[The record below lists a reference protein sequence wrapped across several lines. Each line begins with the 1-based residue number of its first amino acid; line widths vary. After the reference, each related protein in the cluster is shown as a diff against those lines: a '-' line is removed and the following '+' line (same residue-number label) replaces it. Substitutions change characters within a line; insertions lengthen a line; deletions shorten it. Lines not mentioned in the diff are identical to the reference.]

1 MLMGYDIPD
10 EIRYKEKIILNL
22 DMRQLG
28 YFVLFGILALLL
40 YNLPISGEWRF
51 VPPALS
57 LAIGIAFAF
66 LNIEG
71 RLLDIFAYLSNVRKA
86 SPDELKA
93 QNFIGI
99 KAIKNN
105 AVYLDNGELRA
116 ILKVEPVNFEL
127 FEEERK
133 KSLISNYRDFLNHL
147 TSPVQVLVRTTDASL
162 SEYFEKQEKK
172 FKDSAKEF
180 SFIYTDFRVFEEKF
194 MEENKVKERHYY
206 LVVCHQPKRQA
217 VRAVKAVLNGS
228 DVELKQLEQQVQIII
243 EKLGKCGLAAKRL
256 GNDEIGSLLLSYSE
270 YGAKDAQINEQ
281 VKKKAV
287 RGILFRLFGKRKV
300 ESEKPEKSLFRFMI
314 TPSFDV
320 RPDYA
325 KVNETWHR
333 IVKVAGY
340 PRKVEDGWLHSFLG
354 KNEGYDISLYIH
366 PSTIAHTLVLL
377 HNQIIRQ
384 TADLIMSTAKG
395 TPNPA
400 LEIKKSD
407 TMRTYEQLYK
417 GEEKLFR
424 VSLYLDNKEADLE
437 RLDLLSEK
445 CNANLNALLMV
456 PKAAK
461 YRMAE
466 GVKSALPLGT
476 DALGAQ
482 REFLTSALSATFP
495 FISPASTR
503 REGIMFAH
511 EEETKNPLFVDF
523 DSMSNKHFF
532 VLGISGSGKSYT
544 SKYLTIQHLLNEEA
558 RVYILDPNAEYRDL
572 AGKLNG
578 EVVELSK
585 DSESIINV
593 FDMRGED
600 FGGKMISLISVFDI
614 ICGGLTESQKGV
626 LNEALLEVYKRKGI
640 VYGKSAT
647 WANKPPTFSDFRLV
661 LESVLKRAGRRKAF
675 LDDRS
680 VEVLL
685 NRVRMYSKN
694 GFFGFLDKQ
703 TKISLKSEFV
713 DFDLSRLPAP
723 VKKLMM
729 FVVLDLVAREI
740 RRDTKPKVVLI
751 DEGWSLLR
759 SQEAENYIM
768 EFIKTSRKY
777 NASIGFITQ
786 EIEDLLRSEG
796 GRSILNLTSTKIILR
811 QNPSNLELVS
821 KGLKLNDSEKDFL
834 LRAEK
839 GHGILITEAGHYRF
853 FTVAP
858 PLIHA
863 MITTD
868 PNEAQKIEEKKESEY
883 AKKEVKIDLK
893 RGYYKLGEISKKQE
907 EVLRKDGYVLH
918 KDRLG
923 AHEGSA
929 YYLVKT
935 QGNETPE
942 HALFCWFIASRFK
955 ERKIK
960 ARVDADGK
968 ADVLVTIGK
977 KRICFEIETGNNML
991 GNAEELKQRMEA
1003 RKKDFDEVVILVTD
1017 RLQKDKY
1024 AKLARTITR
1033 AEIDGIV
1040 EEMTGKYYLGT
1051 KLVK

>member
-10 EIRYKEKIILNL
+10 EIKYKEKIILNL

-28 YFVLFGILALLL
+28 YFVLFGVLALLL
-40 YNLPISGEWRF
+40 YNLPISDEWRF

-57 LAIGIAFAF
+57 LLIGIAFAF
-66 LNIEG
+66 LNIEEM
-71 RLLDIFAYLSNVRKA
+71 LLDFVAYMRNVRRA
-86 SPDELKA
+86 SPDELAA

-99 KAIKNN
+99 KAIKSN

-162 SEYFEKQEKK
+162 SDYFEKQEKK
-172 FKDSAKEF
+172 FQYSAKEF
-180 SFIYTDFRVFEEKF
+180 SFIYTDFRVFEEKY

-206 LVVCHQPKRQA
+206 LVVGHQPKRRIA
-217 VRAVKAVLNGS
+217 KAVKAVLDTS
-228 DVELKQLEQQVQIII
+228 DSELKQLEQNVQIII

-256 GNDEIGSLLLSYSE
+256 ENREITELLLSYSE
-270 YGAKDAQINEQ
+270 YGAKDAQASEQ
-281 VKKKAV
+281 VKKKKA
-287 RGILFRLFGKRKV
+287 GILSKLFGKRKV
-300 ESEKPEKSLFRFMI
+300 ENEEPEKSLFRFML

-320 RPDYA
+320 RPEYA
-325 KVNETWHR
+325 KVNETWHK

-354 KNEGYDISLYIH
+354 KNEGYDIALHIH
-366 PSTIAHTLVLL
+366 PSTIAQTLVLL

-384 TADLIMSTAKG
+384 TADLIVSTAKG

-437 RLDLLSEK
+437 KLDLLAEK

-466 GVKSALPLGT
+466 GIKSTLPLGT

-511 EEETKNPLFVDF
+511 EEETKNPLFIDF

-544 SKYLTIQHLLNEEA
+544 AKYLTIQHLLNEEA

-593 FDMRGED
+593 FDMQGED

-626 LNEALLEVYKRKGI
+626 LNEALLEVYKKKGI
-640 VYGKSAT
+640 VYGKPAT
-647 WANKPPTFSDFRLV
+647 WAKKPPTFSDFRLV
-661 LESVLKRAGRRKAF
+661 LESVLKRAGRRKSF
-675 LDDRS
+675 VEDRS

-685 NRVRMYSKN
+685 NRVRMYSKS

-703 TKISLKSEFV
+703 TKITLKSEFV

-729 FVVLDLVAREI
+729 FVVLALVAREI

-759 SQEAENYIM
+759 SPEAENYIL

-821 KGLKLNDSEKDFL
+821 KGLKLNDNEKDFL

-853 FTVAP
+853 FTIAP

-868 PNEAQKIEEKKESEY
+868 PNEAQKIVEKKESEY
-883 AKKEVKIDLK
+883 AKKEVKIDLG
-893 RGYYKLGEISKKQE
+893 RGYYRLSEISKKQE
-907 EVLRKDGYVLH
+907 EVLRKEGYVLH
-918 KDRLG
+918 KEKLR

-935 QGNETPE
+935 QGNETAE
-942 HALFCWFIASRFK
+942 HALFCWFIAAKFK
-955 ERKIK
+955 ERKLK
-960 ARVDADGK
+960 AQVDFEGK

-977 KRICFEIETGNNML
+977 KKICFEIETGNNMFSSP
-991 GNAEELKQRMEA
+991 EELMPRIEG
-1003 RKKDFDEVVILVTD
+1003 RLREFDEVVILVTD

-1033 AEIDGIV
+1033 AEIDSIV
-1040 EEMTGKYYLGT
+1040 DEMTGKY
-1051 KLVK
+1051 